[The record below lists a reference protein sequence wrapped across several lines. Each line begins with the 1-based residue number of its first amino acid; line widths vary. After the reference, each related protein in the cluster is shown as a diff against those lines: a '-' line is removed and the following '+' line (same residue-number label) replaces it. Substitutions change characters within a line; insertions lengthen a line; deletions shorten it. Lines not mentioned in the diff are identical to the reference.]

1 MFKTDKAS
9 LEKLS
14 FAFNE
19 QDISRISR
27 LLELLK
33 LGELS
38 TLSQDEINRL
48 QEGIAEI
55 GKLKLEGKIYAFE
68 VDDSYARNQ
77 GGNAGEGVELYLRQG
92 DTLKDFCINPDRD
105 WVLKVDQTLELL
117 KKKKIK
123 TLYTGEIDSINGFLG
138 LERKS
143 DPEDPIFRTKLGEI
157 YISEYVE
164 AGIKVVMLDKL
175 I

>member
-33 LGELS
+33 LGSLS
-38 TLSQDEINRL
+38 NLSQEEINRL
-48 QEGIAEI
+48 QKGLYEI
-55 GKLKLEGKIYAFE
+55 GKLKLEGKIYVFE
-68 VDDSYARNQ
+68 VDDSYARKQ
-77 GGNAGEGVELYLRQG
+77 GGNAGEGVELYRRQG
-92 DTLKDFCINPDRD
+92 DTLKDFCINSDRD

-117 KKKKIK
+117 KKRKIN
-123 TLYTGEIDSINGFLG
+123 TLYTGEIDSTGGFLG
-138 LERKS
+138 LQRES
-143 DPEDPIFRTKLGEI
+143 DPEDPISRTKLGEI
-157 YISEYVE
+157 YISEYAE
-164 AGIKVVMLDKL
+164 AGINVITLDKL